1 MDKVI
6 YNLVYNRKK
15 RLNKNGTALIQIE
28 AYLHRRKKYFSTHV
42 YLKPEQWC
50 EQKKRIRKHPNAEDL
65 NKYIYG
71 YLTEIEHMELD
82 LWKRGKPITLE
93 LLKETVHESAE
104 DGDFIVFMKQKLG
117 NGRLKKS
124 SQRNHLTTLRL
135 LQQFKCRLSFAE
147 LTYDTITAFERFLY
161 NKGYHI
167 NTIAKHMKH
176 LKKYVNE
183 AIKHGEMKMDAY
195 PFRRYRIKTVP
206 GRHTHLR
213 HEELMLLEN
222 IPANELTPKNR
233 KIRDAFLFCCY
244 TGLRYSDFVSLH
256 PENIVETKGETW
268 LVYRSVKTGT
278 EVHLPLFLLFGGK
291 AVRLLRQYSPQLDDF
306 FHLINN
312 SNVNKMLTQIA
323 GQAGIRTHI
332 SFHTA
337 RHTNATL
344 LIYNGV
350 NVMTVQRLLG
360 HKSVKTTQIYAS
372 VTDLAIVRDLK
383 SHDTLKGASPEGLP
397 STRR

>member
-1 MDKVI
+1 MNKI
-6 YNLVYNRKK
+6 TYRFVYNRRG
-15 RLNKNGTALIQIE
+15 RLNDNGTALLQIE

-42 YLKPEQWC
+42 YLKPKQWN
-50 EQKKRIRKHPNAEDL
+50 EKKQRIKKHPNADDL
-65 NKYIYG
+65 NEYIYG
-71 YLTEIEHMELD
+71 YLTEIEHKELD
-82 LWKRGKPITLE
+82 LWKRGKHITLE
-93 LLKETVHESAE
+93 LLKETVYESAE
-104 DGDFIVFMKQKLG
+104 DGDFIVFMKQKLE
-117 NGRLKKS
+117 NCRLKKS

-135 LQQFKCRLSFAE
+135 LQQFKCKLPFAE

-161 NKGYHI
+161 NKGYHT

-183 AIKHGEMKMDAY
+183 GIKHGEMKTDAY

-206 GRHTHLR
+206 GRHTHLQ

-222 IPANELTPKNR
+222 IPVNKLTPKNR

-256 PENIVETKGETW
+256 PENIVEINGETW

-291 AVRLLRQYSPQLDDF
+291 AVRLLCQYSHQLTDF
-306 FHLINN
+306 FHLTNN
-312 SNVNKMLTQIA
+312 SNVNKVLEQLA
-323 GQAGIRTHI
+323 EQAGIRTHI
-332 SFHTA
+332 SFHTS

-360 HKSVKTTQIYAS
+360 HKSVKTTQLYAS

-383 SHDTLKGASPEGLP
+383 LHETMKGNEP
-397 STRR
+397 